1 MEKPLQLAEI
11 VLSHFELD
19 KYFEYI
25 CGASL
30 DFSFV
35 EKCNII
41 EFILDKYNITDKA
54 SVLMV
59 GDRKFD
65 IIGAKQTG
73 IASVGVLC
81 GYGSKQEL
89 SDAGAD
95 YIVNNFSDISKII
108 LE

>member
-1 MEKPLQLAEI
+1 
-11 VLSHFELD
+11 
-19 KYFEYI
+19 
-25 CGASL
+25 
-30 DFSFV
+30 
-35 EKCNII
+35 
-41 EFILDKYNITDKA
+41 
-54 SVLMV
+54 MV

-65 IIGAKQTG
+65 VIGAKQTG
-73 IASVGVLC
+73 IASVGVLF